1 MSALPLSELIT
12 QPFDSLPD
20 EPLWLSQ
27 QRQQAAELLRLTG
40 LPADGTENWRYSSL
54 RALLKKPL
62 QEQFT
67 LEISEQQLFSQAGL
81 QASDYRMVFVNGC
94 YQPQL
99 SLVPAG
105 VQICNL
111 ASQLHTAE
119 LEAIF
124 GSVPAA
130 KDRGFSWLNTAAFVD
145 GLFIDL
151 TAEQVLDAPLHLIQ
165 LCGGNSMVN
174 GRHIISLGEAAKM
187 TLIEQN
193 IEVADMPVAKGLF
206 NSQFDLQL
214 ASNARLDWSRLQ
226 GLSTAATLVDRIDSK
241 LAENSHLH
249 TIQLDVG
256 GLWVRHDVDVSLSG
270 AGAFV
275 EVDGVVIVR
284 GRQHCDVHTKI
295 THEAESCTSR
305 ETFKCIADDRAR
317 GVFNGKILVQPGADG
332 TDSAQRSDNLL
343 LSEHARIDTKPDLEI
358 LTDDVIAS
366 HGATV
371 GQLDEDSLFYLR
383 TRGIDLPSARKLL
396 MRAFCQQVVELITD
410 DYARATMSEELD
422 NVFSSMEKTS

>member
-1 MSALPLSELIT
+1 MSVLPLSELIS
-12 QPFDSLPD
+12 QPFSGLQD
-20 EPLWLSQ
+20 EPGWLSQ
-27 QRQQAAELLRLTG
+27 QRQQAAELLQRIG
-40 LPADGTENWRYSSL
+40 LPADGSENWRYSSL
-54 RALLKKPL
+54 RAILKKPL
-62 QEQFT
+62 QEQVG
-67 LEISEQQLFSQAGL
+67 LEISEQQLFSQTGL
-81 QASDYRMVFVNGC
+81 QASDYRMVFANGC

-105 VQICNL
+105 IKISNL

-119 LEAIF
+119 LEAILTPLP
-124 GSVPAA
+124 SA

-145 GLFIDL
+145 GLFIQL
-151 TAEQVLDAPLHLIQ
+151 ATEQVLDVPLHLIQ
-165 LCGGNSMVN
+165 LYGGNVMVN
-174 GRHIISLGEAAKM
+174 SRHIVSLGEAAKM
-187 TLIEQN
+187 TLIEQS
-193 IEVADMPVAKGLF
+193 IEITDMPAAKGLF

-214 ASNARLDWSRLQ
+214 GSNARLDWSRLQ
-226 GLSTAATLVDRIDSK
+226 ALSTAATLVDRIDSK

-249 TIQLDVG
+249 TTQLDIG
-256 GLWVRHDVDVSLSG
+256 GLWVRHDVDVCLSG
-270 AGAFV
+270 AGGFA

-295 THEAESCTSR
+295 THEAESCISR

-396 MRAFCQQVVELITD
+396 MRAFCQQVVELVTD
-410 DYARATMSEELD
+410 EYARTTMSTKLD
-422 NVFSSMEKTS
+422 EVFSSMDKHS